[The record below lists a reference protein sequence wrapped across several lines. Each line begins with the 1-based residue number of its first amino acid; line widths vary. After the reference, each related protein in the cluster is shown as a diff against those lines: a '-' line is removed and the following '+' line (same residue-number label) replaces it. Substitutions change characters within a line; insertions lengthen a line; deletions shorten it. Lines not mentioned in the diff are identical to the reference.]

1 MGSTPS
7 LFMYMHATT
16 EQPRQWTVE
25 FSKHRERKAFQSRHS
40 VTTIGYGV
48 CPFMVRK
55 SRPAHCHPTWE
66 HSFRPSPRTVCRCSF
81 EPMGPGISFCF
92 ACGRLFVAVVSPVVS
107 TLRFVART
115 PAVCFRE
122 SPTGMMLEWLS
133 VDLAGAFA
141 LLPRHQFL
149 LQQTPSTLNFKV
161 RRLAANDCLLFVG
174 GNREI
179 SGRSSPTT
187 VESFPDLRPDQKSC
201 NLLAARPSRR
211 SGCQLFS
218 FPINGSEKSLEFE
231 GRSPRATHGLRARI
245 SWPLCM
251 PPTISPQSQASIC
264 VFGSRTTLEPQG
276 AQGPT

>member
-1 MGSTPS
+1 
-7 LFMYMHATT
+7 
-16 EQPRQWTVE
+16 
-25 FSKHRERKAFQSRHS
+25 
-40 VTTIGYGV
+40 
-48 CPFMVRK
+48 MVRK

-66 HSFRPSPRTVCRCSF
+66 YSFRPSPRTVCRCSF

-92 ACGRLFVAVVSPVVS
+92 ARGRLFVAVVSPVVS

-122 SPTGMMLEWLS
+122 SPTGMMLGWLS

-149 LQQTPSTLNFKV
+149 LQQAPSTPNFKV

-174 GNREI
+174 GGIREI

-218 FPINGSEKSLEFE
+218 FLINGSEKSLEIE
-231 GRSPRATHGLRARI
+231 GGSRRATHGLRARI

-251 PPTISPQSQASIC
+251 PRPSAFKAKLPSACSVREQPLSPKAPRGPRKIAQRVRKINGLSSLGVRFSWPTEPTKPHC
-264 VFGSRTTLEPQG
+264 V
-276 AQGPT
+276 